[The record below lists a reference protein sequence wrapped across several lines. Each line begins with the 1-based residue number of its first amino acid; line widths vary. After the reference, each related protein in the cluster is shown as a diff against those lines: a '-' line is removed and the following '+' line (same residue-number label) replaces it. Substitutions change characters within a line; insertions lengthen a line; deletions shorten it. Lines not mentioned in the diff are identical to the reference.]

1 MNEVK
6 YIYTFATEYNR
17 TNTLIEL
24 EFIVSKSLVL
34 VCVRNVEMEILKHM
48 VDKWFYTNWF
58 DNNISL
64 NYILNKK
71 SLPNSRYKISIYAS
85 YENELK
91 IHVYDKSLEK
101 ELDNK
106 YIYNYGATIFREVT
120 TITKDMEPFIHPEE
134 NNYIL
139 K

>member
-1 MNEVK
+1 MTEPK

-17 TNTLIEL
+17 TKTNILL

-34 VCVRNVEMEILKHM
+34 VCVRNVEMESLKHL
-48 VDKWFYTNWF
+48 VDKWFYTKWF

-64 NYILNKK
+64 NYIRNKK
-71 SLPNSRYKISIYAS
+71 SLPNNKYKISIYAS

-101 ELDNK
+101 QLDNK
-106 YIYNYGATIFREVT
+106 FIYNYGATIFREVT
-120 TITKDMEPFIHPEE
+120 TITKDMEPFVPNE
-134 NNYIL
+134 

>member
-1 MNEVK
+1 MTEPK
-6 YIYTFATEYNR
+6 YIYTFATEYNG

-34 VCVRNVEMEILKHM
+34 VCVRNVEMEILKHL

-58 DNNISL
+58 YNDISL
-64 NYILNKK
+64 NYIRNKK
-71 SLPNSRYKISIYAS
+71 SLPNSRYKIRIYAS

-106 YIYNYGATIFREVT
+106 YIYGATIFREVT
-120 TITKDMEPFIHPEE
+120 TITKDMKPFIHPEE

>member
-34 VCVRNVEMEILKHM
+34 VCVRNVEMEILKHL

-71 SLPNSRYKISIYAS
+71 T
-85 YENELK
+85 LK
-91 IHVYDKSLEK
+91 KTRSVFFAKFK
-101 ELDNK
+101 TRF
-106 YIYNYGATIFREVT
+106 A
-120 TITKDMEPFIHPEE
+120 
-134 NNYIL
+134 
-139 K
+139 